1 MKQNDNNFL
10 KVSEPNTIL
19 LLFKMQKS
27 GASSHI
33 LTEEEN
39 VSETFVF
46 DIRHL
51 LKWLR
56 FPLMIK
62 IMK

>member
-19 LLFKMQKS
+19 LLYKMQKS

-33 LTEEEN
+33 LTEEGN

-51 LKWLR
+51 LK
-56 FPLMIK
+56 
-62 IMK
+62 